1 MSEDAVNEGK
11 KIKVI
16 EKITKTQNPTKND
29 LLKIIDEVYQED
41 EKNHFLRLFL
51 IFVLMFA
58 FSLLLAGFLQKNFSL
73 DSFDDLKTYL
83 AFLAFVVALASYLA
97 SVSREIVKALVGKTG
112 ENRKRLKENI
122 FYIVSAEIPL
132 VFLGVLC
139 IFRFNITYFIFEKLS
154 LDIVNYDIFLVSFLL
169 VILLWM
175 TVLHFRIWKNEEVYK
190 Y

>member
-1 MSEDAVNEGK
+1 MSEDTVKEDKKKKVVDAINQTVNPSK
-11 KIKVI
+11 K
-16 EKITKTQNPTKND
+16 D
-29 LLKIIDEVYQED
+29 LIKIIDEVYQED

-58 FSLLLAGFLQKNFSL
+58 FSLLLADFLQKNFSL

-97 SVSREIVKALVGKTG
+97 SVSREIVKVLVGKTG
-112 ENRKRLKENI
+112 DNRKRLKENL
-122 FYIVSAEIPL
+122 FYIVSAEIPV
-132 VFLGVLC
+132 VFLGILC
-139 IFRFNITYFIFEKLS
+139 VFRFNIAYFIFEKLNV
-154 LDIVNYDIFLVSFLL
+154 DIVNYDIFLISFLL

>member
-1 MSEDAVNEGK
+1 MSEDAVNEDK

-16 EKITKTQNPTKND
+16 EKITKTKSPTKKD

-41 EKNHFLRLFL
+41 QKNHFLRLLL
-51 IFVLMFA
+51 IFALMFT
-58 FSLLLAGFLQKNFSL
+58 FSLLLTDFLQKNFSL
-73 DSFDDLKTYL
+73 DSFNDLKTYL

-97 SVSREIVKALVGKTG
+97 SVSREIVKALTNKTG
-112 ENRKRLKENI
+112 DDRKKLKENL

-132 VFLGVLC
+132 VFLGILC
-139 IFRFNITYFIFEKLS
+139 VIRFNIAYFIFGKLNV
-154 LDIVNYDIFLVSFLL
+154 DIVNYDIFLVSFLL
-169 VILLWM
+169 IILLWM

>member
-1 MSEDAVNEGK
+1 MSEDAIKDDK
-11 KIKVI
+11 KKKVI
-16 EKITKTQNPTKND
+16 DAITQTVNPSKND
-29 LLKIIDEVYQED
+29 LLKIINEVYLED
-41 EKNHFLRLFL
+41 QKNHLL
-51 IFVLMFA
+51 
-58 FSLLLAGFLQKNFSL
+58 SLLLIFALIFTFSLFLADFLQKNFSL

-97 SVSREIVKALVGKTG
+97 SVSREIVKALPSTG
-112 ENRKRLKENI
+112 DNRKRLKKNL

-132 VFLGVLC
+132 VFLGILC
-139 IFRFNITYFIFEKLS
+139 VIRFNIAYFIFEKLN

-169 VILLWM
+169 VTLLWM

>member
-1 MSEDAVNEGK
+1 MSEDAVKEDK
-11 KIKVI
+11 KKKVI
-16 EKITKTQNPTKND
+16 EKITQSVNPTKND

-41 EKNHFLRLFL
+41 QKNHFLRLIL
-51 IFVLMFA
+51 IFVLMLTV
-58 FSLLLAGFLQKNFSL
+58 SLLLADFLQKNFSL

-97 SVSREIVKALVGKTG
+97 SVSREIVKVLPSKSGD
-112 ENRKRLKENI
+112 NRKKLKENL

-139 IFRFNITYFIFEKLS
+139 VFRFNITYYIFEKLN
-154 LDIVNYDIFLVSFLL
+154 LDIVNYDIFLISFLL

-175 TVLHFRIWKNEEVYK
+175 TTLHFRIWKNEEVYK

>member
-1 MSEDAVNEGK
+1 MSEDAVNEDK
-11 KIKVI
+11 KKKVI
-16 EKITKTQNPTKND
+16 EKITNIKSPTKND

-41 EKNHFLRLFL
+41 EKSHFLRLFL

-58 FSLLLAGFLQKNFSL
+58 FSLLLADFLQKNFSL

-97 SVSREIVKALVGKTG
+97 SVSREIVKVVPKTG
-112 ENRKRLKENI
+112 DNRKRLKKNL

-132 VFLGVLC
+132 VFLGILC
-139 IFRFNITYFIFEKLS
+139 VIRFNIAYFIFGKLNV
-154 LDIVNYDIFLVSFLL
+154 DIVNYDIFLVSFLL

-175 TVLHFRIWKNEEVYK
+175 TVLHFRVWKNEEVYK